1 MKNITRE
8 QKLQQIIE
16 SEKMLSEIQD
26 VDVLLERI
34 LTEARSIV
42 HADAGSIYVVDGSTV
57 LDDNDKDIIELI
69 KDKNVIVLINKIDLD
84 IVTTPEIVKELLDK
98 PVIEISAKEES
109 GIEQLEDKL
118 KDMFFGGHLSFN
130 DEIYITN
137 ARHKAA
143 IANAVESLKL
153 VLNSIDSGMPEDFY
167 SIDLMNC
174 YDELGS
180 LIGEATGE
188 DLIDTIFSDFCM
200 GK

>member
-1 MKNITRE
+1 MEKNSLLPIR
-8 QKLQQIIE
+8 IGI
-16 SEKMLSEIQD
+16 D
-26 VDVLLERI
+26 V
-34 LTEARSIV
+34 
-42 HADAGSIYVVDGSTV
+42 GSTTVKVAV